1 MTHIKVAAPMRFF
14 ANDADLDFLPAD
26 MGLVLNALYNFLV
39 EAKDNG
45 ALFIPLNLDIFEGA
59 LQGNALQLYTDW
71 KLKRLKQKGASVDGR
86 TVVNTHL
93 LAISEPFE
101 PDKLAYLCPP
111 L

>member
-1 MTHIKVAAPMRFF
+1 MGILQSLAVGVAPSVVTASPKIGDPDVRRKRPFSR
-14 ANDADLDFLPAD
+14 
-26 MGLVLNALYNFLV
+26 
-39 EAKDNG
+39 
-45 ALFIPLNLDIFEGA
+45 EGA